1 MNNTKTEYSSDQ
13 RTPVVL
19 PEMEQLLPP
28 LSAEQFS
35 SLERDI
41 LENGCYTPIAV
52 NEELVII
59 DGHNRFRI
67 CEKHGLPF
75 KLLVFSF
82 GDLLEA
88 KQWALE
94 TQRGRRNLSLWE
106 LGKIALKLK
115 PELESA
121 AKASQGRRTDL
132 SVNSPKGYTPF
143 DTRKEMARA
152 VGIGEQTMGRIT
164 RLSEEAPQALKD
176 ALERKEV
183 SVNRGWKILRA
194 VQQLPPEEQES
205 AAAEMIAAVQEI
217 DRIVAEADRRGK
229 IASLFCKAYERAV
242 LLTPISENIRC
253 WVENTRMRP
262 EEIEDTIKESYELA
276 QVFQTIGD
284 VLHHEFLSAHREN
297 LQISRRAG
305 CRMTH
310 LVSVYCARKQ
320 PEGVRM

>member
-1 MNNTKTEYSSDQ
+1 MKNTKTEYTSDQ

-41 LENGCYTPIAV
+41 LESGCYAPIIV
-52 NEELVII
+52 NEELVIV

-67 CEKHGLPF
+67 CEKHDLPF
-75 KLLVFSF
+75 RMLVFSF
-82 GDLLEA
+82 ADLLEA

-106 LGKIALKLK
+106 LGQIALKLK
-115 PELESA
+115 PELETA
-121 AKASQGRRTDL
+121 AKARQGRRTDL
-132 SVNSPKGYTPF
+132 SVNSPKSHTPF
-143 DTRKEMARA
+143 DTRKEMAQA
-152 VGIGEQTMGRIT
+152 VGIGEQTMGRIA

-183 SVNRGWKILRA
+183 SVNRGWKILKA
-194 VQQLPPEEQES
+194 VQQLPEEEREN
-205 AAAEMIAAVQEI
+205 AVTEMIAAVREI
-217 DRIVAEADRRGK
+217 DRIDAEADRREK

-242 LLTPISENIRC
+242 LLTPTSDNIRC
-253 WVENTRMRP
+253 WVKGTRMRP

-276 QVFQTIGD
+276 QVFHTIGD
-284 VLHHEFLSAHREN
+284 ILKLEFLPP
-297 LQISRRAG
+297 Q
-305 CRMTH
+305 
-310 LVSVYCARKQ
+310 
-320 PEGVRM
+320 

>member
-41 LENGCYTPIAV
+41 LENGCYAPIAV
-52 NEELVII
+52 NAELVIV

-67 CEKHGLPF
+67 CKKHGLPF
-75 KLLVFSF
+75 RILVFSF
-82 GDLLEA
+82 ADLLEA

-94 TQRGRRNLSLWE
+94 TQRGWRNLSLWE
-106 LGKIALKLK
+106 LGQIALKLK

-121 AKASQGRRTDL
+121 AKSSQGRRTDL

-143 DTRKEMARA
+143 DTRKEMAQA

-164 RLSEEAPQALKD
+164 RLSEEASQALKD
-176 ALERKEV
+176 SLERKEV
-183 SVNRGWKILRA
+183 SVNRGWKILKA

-205 AAAEMIAAVQEI
+205 AAAEMIAAVQEM
-217 DRIVAEADRRGK
+217 DRSDAEADRRGK

-242 LLTPISENIRC
+242 LLTPTSENIRC
-253 WVENTRMRP
+253 WVEGARMRP
-262 EEIEDTIKESYELA
+262 EEIEDAARESYELA

-284 VLHHEFLSAHREN
+284 VLRHKFLPCQQGKLDTGSEN
-297 LQISRRAG
+297 Q
-305 CRMTH
+305 
-310 LVSVYCARKQ
+310 
-320 PEGVRM
+320 GVA